1 VTMTR
6 KDVAF
11 VRRIVG
17 WVLVVAGAMAGGR
30 ACRSAR
36 LRPAGGRLHDLLTFV
51 LGGTCPVYPPVGSCF
66 SDPCAVHEGIRIAKS
81 WSRIHLSVGGPT
93 IGLPG
98 GGFPG

>member
-1 VTMTR
+1 MTMTG

-17 WVLVVAGAMAGGR
+17 WVLVVAGAVTSGR
-30 ACRSAR
+30 VCRSAR
-36 LRPAGGRLHDLLTFV
+36 LRPAGERLHDLLTFV

-81 WSRIHLSVGGPT
+81 WSRIHVNGGGPAA
-93 IGLPG
+93 GFRRR
-98 GGFPG
+98 GFPG